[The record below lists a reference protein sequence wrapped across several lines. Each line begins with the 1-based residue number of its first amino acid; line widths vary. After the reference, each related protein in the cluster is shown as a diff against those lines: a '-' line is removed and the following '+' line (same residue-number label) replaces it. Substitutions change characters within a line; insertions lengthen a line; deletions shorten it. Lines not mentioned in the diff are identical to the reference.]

1 MYKTKICLRLAYILF
16 PLMLRW
22 RKEKMVEPS
31 KRDWK
36 LYREKIGEWQE
47 HYMEKLVKEYADY
60 LCSDLPAST
69 KFWEIEKRI
78 KRDRKTPGVC
88 IELRKSDMFWDIAG
102 LIHDKV
108 ISMDDLEEFSDD
120 LKEAVVLILRR

>member
-1 MYKTKICLRLAYILF
+1 
-16 PLMLRW
+16 
-22 RKEKMVEPS
+22 MVEPS

-36 LYREKIGEWQE
+36 LYREKIGGWQE
-47 HYMEKLVKEYADY
+47 HYMKKLVKEYADY

-120 LKEAVVLILRR
+120 LREAVVLILRR

>member
-1 MYKTKICLRLAYILF
+1 
-16 PLMLRW
+16 
-22 RKEKMVEPS
+22 MVEPS

-36 LYREKIGEWQE
+36 LYREKIGGWQE
-47 HYMEKLVKEYADY
+47 QYMEKLVKEYADY

-78 KRDRKTPGVC
+78 KRDRKTLGVC
-88 IELRKSDMFWDIAG
+88 IELKKSDMFWDIAG

>member
-1 MYKTKICLRLAYILF
+1 
-16 PLMLRW
+16 
-22 RKEKMVEPS
+22 MVEPS
-31 KRDWK
+31 KRDWR

-60 LCSDLPAST
+60 LCSALPAST
-69 KFWEIEKRI
+69 KFWEMEKRI

-102 LIHDKV
+102 LISDKV

-120 LKEAVVLILRR
+120 LKEAVALILRR

>member
-1 MYKTKICLRLAYILF
+1 
-16 PLMLRW
+16 
-22 RKEKMVEPS
+22 MVEPS

-78 KRDRKTPGVC
+78 KRDRNTPGVC

-102 LIHDKV
+102 LINDKV
-108 ISMDDLEEFSDD
+108 ISMDDLEEFSND
-120 LKEAVVLILRR
+120 LKEAVALILRR

>member
-1 MYKTKICLRLAYILF
+1 
-16 PLMLRW
+16 
-22 RKEKMVEPS
+22 MVGPS

-47 HYMEKLVKEYADY
+47 HYMEQLVKEYADY

-88 IELRKSDMFWDIAG
+88 IELRKSDMFCDIAG
-102 LIHDKV
+102 LINDKV
-108 ISMDDLEEFSDD
+108 ISEDDLEEFSDE
-120 LKEAVVLILRR
+120 LKEHTRTWNTR

>member
-1 MYKTKICLRLAYILF
+1 
-16 PLMLRW
+16 
-22 RKEKMVEPS
+22 MVEPS
-31 KRDWK
+31 KGDWK

-47 HYMEKLVKEYADY
+47 HYMEQLVKEYADY

-102 LIHDKV
+102 LINDKV

-120 LKEAVVLILRR
+120 LKEAVALILRR

>member
-1 MYKTKICLRLAYILF
+1 MI
-16 PLMLRW
+16 
-22 RKEKMVEPS
+22 EPS

-60 LCSDLPAST
+60 LYSDLPAST

-88 IELRKSDMFWDIAG
+88 IELRRSDMFWDIAR
-102 LIHDKV
+102 LISDKV
-108 ISMDDLEEFSDD
+108 ISMDDLEEFSNDV
-120 LKEAVVLILRR
+120 KEAVALILRR

>member
-1 MYKTKICLRLAYILF
+1 
-16 PLMLRW
+16 
-22 RKEKMVEPS
+22 MVEPS

-88 IELRKSDMFWDIAG
+88 IELRKSDMFWDIAE
-102 LIHDKV
+102 LINDKV

-120 LKEAVVLILRR
+120 LKEAVALILRR

>member
-1 MYKTKICLRLAYILF
+1 
-16 PLMLRW
+16 
-22 RKEKMVEPS
+22 MVEPS

-60 LCSDLPAST
+60 LRSDLPAST

-102 LIHDKV
+102 LINDKV
-108 ISMDDLEEFSDD
+108 ISMDELEEFSND
-120 LKEAVVLILRR
+120 LKEAVALILRR

>member
-1 MYKTKICLRLAYILF
+1 
-16 PLMLRW
+16 
-22 RKEKMVEPS
+22 MVEPS

-47 HYMEKLVKEYADY
+47 HYMEQLVKEYADY

-102 LIHDKV
+102 LINDKV

-120 LKEAVVLILRR
+120 LKEAVSLILRR

>member
-1 MYKTKICLRLAYILF
+1 
-16 PLMLRW
+16 
-22 RKEKMVEPS
+22 MVEPS

-102 LIHDKV
+102 LINDKV
-108 ISMDDLEEFSDD
+108 ILMDDLEEFSND
-120 LKEAVVLILRR
+120 LKESVALILRR

>member
-1 MYKTKICLRLAYILF
+1 
-16 PLMLRW
+16 
-22 RKEKMVEPS
+22 MVEPS

-36 LYREKIGEWQE
+36 LYREKIDGWQE

-88 IELRKSDMFWDIAG
+88 IELRKSDMFWDIAR
-102 LIHDKV
+102 LINDKV
-108 ISMDDLEEFSDD
+108 IAMDDLKEFSED
-120 LKEAVVLILRR
+120 LKEAVALILRR

>member
-1 MYKTKICLRLAYILF
+1 MSLQ
-16 PLMLRW
+16 
-22 RKEKMVEPS
+22 

-36 LYREKIGEWQE
+36 LYREKIGGWQE

-88 IELRKSDMFWDIAG
+88 IELRKSDMYWDIAG
-102 LIHDKV
+102 LINDKV

-120 LKEAVVLILRR
+120 LKEAVALILRR

>member
-1 MYKTKICLRLAYILF
+1 
-16 PLMLRW
+16 
-22 RKEKMVEPS
+22 MVEPS

-88 IELRKSDMFWDIAG
+88 IELRKSDMFLDIAG
-102 LIHDKV
+102 LIKDKV
-108 ISMDDLEEFSDD
+108 ISMDELEEFSDD

>member
-1 MYKTKICLRLAYILF
+1 
-16 PLMLRW
+16 
-22 RKEKMVEPS
+22 MVEPS

-36 LYREKIGEWQE
+36 LYREKIGGWQE
-47 HYMEKLVKEYADY
+47 HYIEKLVKEYADY

-78 KRDRKTPGVC
+78 KRDRKTLGVC
-88 IELRKSDMFWDIAG
+88 IELKKSDMFWDIAG

>member
-1 MYKTKICLRLAYILF
+1 
-16 PLMLRW
+16 
-22 RKEKMVEPS
+22 MVEPS

-78 KRDRKTPGVC
+78 RKDRKRPGMC
-88 IELRKSDMFWDIAG
+88 TELRESSMFWDIAG
-102 LIHDKV
+102 LINDKV

-120 LKEAVVLILRR
+120 LKEAVALILRR

>member
-1 MYKTKICLRLAYILF
+1 
-16 PLMLRW
+16 
-22 RKEKMVEPS
+22 MVEPS

-47 HYMEKLVKEYADY
+47 HYMEKLVKDYADY

-102 LIHDKV
+102 LINDKV
-108 ISMDDLEEFSDD
+108 ISMDDLEEFSND
-120 LKEAVVLILRR
+120 LKEAVALILRR

>member
-1 MYKTKICLRLAYILF
+1 
-16 PLMLRW
+16 
-22 RKEKMVEPS
+22 MVEPS

-36 LYREKIGEWQE
+36 LYREKIGGWQE
-47 HYMEKLVKEYADY
+47 QYMEKLVKEYADY

-78 KRDRKTPGVC
+78 KRDRRTSGVC

-120 LKEAVVLILRR
+120 LKEAILLILRR

>member
-1 MYKTKICLRLAYILF
+1 
-16 PLMLRW
+16 
-22 RKEKMVEPS
+22 MVEPS

-36 LYREKIGEWQE
+36 LDREKIGEWQE
-47 HYMEKLVKEYADY
+47 HYMEQLVKEYADY

-102 LIHDKV
+102 LINDKV
-108 ISMDDLEEFSDD
+108 ISMDELEEFGED
-120 LKEAVVLILRR
+120 LKEAVALILRR

>member
-1 MYKTKICLRLAYILF
+1 MI
-16 PLMLRW
+16 
-22 RKEKMVEPS
+22 EPS

-36 LYREKIGEWQE
+36 LYREKIGRWQE

-60 LCSDLPAST
+60 LRSDLPAST
-69 KFWEIEKRI
+69 KFWQIEKRI

-88 IELRKSDMFWDIAG
+88 IDLRKSAMYWDIAG
-102 LIHDKV
+102 LINDKV

-120 LKEAVVLILRR
+120 LKEAVALILRR

>member
-1 MYKTKICLRLAYILF
+1 
-16 PLMLRW
+16 
-22 RKEKMVEPS
+22 MVEPS

-47 HYMEKLVKEYADY
+47 HYMEQLVKEYADY

-102 LIHDKV
+102 LINDKV

-120 LKEAVVLILRR
+120 LKEAVALILGR